1 VADQLSY
8 CGELVRNGDHDR
20 FLTALF
26 AAGPAREH
34 LFALYAFNLE
44 IARIRDMVSEP
55 LLGEIRLQWWR
66 EGIEAVYSGQGV
78 RAHPVLQGLDVTIQ
92 QCGLPRMPFDILIDA
107 HAGDFEMSPPV
118 SMAAME
124 SYADATSAGLMRLA
138 LGLTGGGVPDATVRH
153 AGLAWGLTGLLRTI
167 GFYAAKRRTF
177 LPADLMQAEGLSA
190 EDVYAYRRSP
200 ALRRVILALAGQAQ
214 LHLDAVGRV
223 LPRPSRQALPALL
236 PVTLARAYLKQIARS
251 DYDPFA
257 VQAPIPAFRRQ
268 SRLIWAM
275 ARRRL

>member
-1 VADQLSY
+1 MADQLSY

-44 IARIRDMVSEP
+44 VARIRDMVSEP

-66 EGIEAVYSGQGV
+66 EGIDAIYAGQGV

-92 QCGLPRMPFDILIDA
+92 QCGLPRMPFDTLIDA
-107 HAGDFEMSPPV
+107 RARVFAQSPPA
-118 SMAAME
+118 SLAELE
-124 SYADATSAGLMRLA
+124 SYAEAISAGIMRLA
-138 LGLTGGGVPDATVRH
+138 LDIIGGGIPDLALRH
-153 AGLAWGLTGLLRTI
+153 AGLAWGLTGLLRAI
-167 GFYAAKRRTF
+167 GFHALKRQIF
-177 LPADLMQAEGLSA
+177 LPMDVMQAEGLSA
-190 EDVYAYRRSP
+190 ENVFAFHNCP
-200 ALRRVILALAGQAQ
+200 ALRRVIQVLAGQAQ
-214 LHLDAVGRV
+214 MHLDAVGKV

-257 VQAPIPAFRRQ
+257 VQPPIPAFRRQ